1 MRATVIHGPGDVRLE
16 DRPDPTIQ
24 SLGDAVVQVV
34 RTCVCGSDL
43 WPYRGI
49 QQTTA
54 PHPIG
59 HEFTGVVE
67 ATGAEVS
74 TVQVGDFVIAP
85 FTGSGGTCVHCR
97 NGITNSCVSVS
108 GAIPARTV
116 RRSTAPRA
124 NTSRSP
130 TAPWSRCRGR
140 PTRSC
145 TRTC

>member
-85 FTGSGGTCVHCR
+85 FTDSGGIRRAGHWPSR
-97 NGITNSCVSVS
+97 R
-108 GAIPARTV
+108 PV
-116 RRSTAPRA
+116 RRRP
-124 NTSRSP
+124 
-130 TAPWSRCRGR
+130 RGR
-140 PTRSC
+140 HGGDRRGRRGRAVRGAGLQTAGRRAGHRDVPS
-145 TRTC
+145 